1 MLPITIGVKCH
12 LLKKKVVPMDR
23 KKWSIQMDG
32 STMMIL
38 EVMVVTKM
46 AICLIHHRK
55 QQVNLYREKPYLFNK
70 AKAAVREAV
79 TAAAAMVVPTELA
92 VTIVT
97 LLLKIWLHVLQWQ
110 YQFEKQDKLKKM
122 L

>member
-1 MLPITIGVKCH
+1 
-12 LLKKKVVPMDR
+12 
-23 KKWSIQMDG
+23 
-32 STMMIL
+32 MIL

-79 TAAAAMVVPTELA
+79 IAAAAMRVQLQIA
-92 VTIVT
+92 RQQARQKSQLI
-97 LLLKIWLHVLQWQ
+97 KIR
-110 YQFEKQDKLKKM
+110 LKKNGGIYRM
-122 L
+122 KKQ